1 MKFKIKIII
10 TIMVSFVVIV
20 SMCFFI
26 VNRNSISISG
36 FNSDNII
43 TGSNNSYLITL
54 KGVPSGN
61 GTYQQLITINNYSKY
76 GINGDGSNIAF
87 YDGSNLTH
95 LYAWIQF
102 INITTIQIWVK
113 NFNGSSIINMQVL
126 YSFENLFSSSGYL
139 GEAPELSSVYGEY
152 DNGVKVFTDYV
163 NNNTYDLYMPNSTS
177 PTTIDY
183 AFSAITSGEILYQ
196 GYIDSLNST
205 GNNFILFASNQPANF
220 YRSGS
225 TYGYDIYSN
234 GFGAGSAVVVSHTS
248 VDTEINLEMN
258 VSTNSSYISLNQ
270 NNAGWLYFPSGYTF
284 SPTSSVYIQNLISNT
299 YSDEILG
306 HYIAIAQFG
315 DKNIMPAL
323 TFGTSIYHSID
334 FKLLGSPFSSLWNIM
349 VNGTTYQADSS
360 NIYLNMTNGY
370 YNIIVN
376 LPAGYSAIT
385 KGVLYVN
392 GTNQV
397 YKIFVSY
404 NNNSGFSNDIIYAI
418 ILASI
423 IVAAAIYFSKRS

>member
-61 GTYQQLITINNYSKY
+61 GMYQQLITINNYSKY

-139 GEAPELSSVYGEY
+139 GEAPQLSSIYAEY
-152 DNGVKVFTDYV
+152 DNGRYVFPYYWDFAGTSLPSGINSITSDGSITV
-163 NNNTYDLYMPNSTS
+163 NDGVTIKGGTLETGGENGIYTSTSFSAPIIVEYYGTQTSSPKGDIYGWNIPGFANFIGTSDSSPPSGGSYEGIDFEEGNYGSVYSSQGGISHNGVLSNPSNNTFPNSIWEQIYTHS
-177 PTTIDY
+177 TYYTYQNGINNTGYLTNASINLSLPFEIMVGNNEGTYAPNGMTVYWIRALTYVPTMPTFTIG
-183 AFSAITSGEILYQ
+183 TG
-196 GYIDSLNST
+196 NST
-205 GNNFILFASNQPANF
+205 AF
-220 YRSGS
+220 
-225 TYGYDIYSN
+225 T
-234 GFGAGSAVVVSHTS
+234 H
-248 VDTEINLEMN
+248 E
-258 VSTNSSYISLNQ
+258 
-270 NNAGWLYFPSGYTF
+270 
-284 SPTSSVYIQNLISNT
+284 
-299 YSDEILG
+299 
-306 HYIAIAQFG
+306 
-315 DKNIMPAL
+315 
-323 TFGTSIYHSID
+323 
-334 FKLLGSPFSSLWNIM
+334 
-349 VNGTTYQADSS
+349 
-360 NIYLNMTNGY
+360 
-370 YNIIVN
+370 
-376 LPAGYSAIT
+376 
-385 KGVLYVN
+385 
-392 GTNQV
+392 
-397 YKIFVSY
+397 
-404 NNNSGFSNDIIYAI
+404 I
-418 ILASI
+418 ILESD
-423 IVAAAIYFSKRS
+423 